1 MPTPQNKSE
10 YLLESVLLE
19 SPRLSEPVELK
30 EVATDIDIFESLDK
44 PYLTGQ
50 VLILDNERLYENADI
65 LGAET
70 ITIKIKSIRPQTKS
84 ITNRFY
90 ISKVVNTEKV
100 NNNMQILALHLIE
113 DIGYIS
119 NLTNINKAYDGK
131 CSEIIEKI
139 CREYLEHEIGSV
151 SKDRQKVSLI
161 VPNLNPVEAIKW
173 IAARTTSISGYPFYC
188 YSTLALDKI
197 YFNDLGTMLS
207 APVLNQD
214 MSYKYN
220 TVTQQSPDPELRR
233 RTIKSHKFSTEMEN
247 LTKIIMKGLVGA
259 KYEFLNTT
267 NYNQSKM
274 NFDIKRDLFDTMKD
288 DGVLNAQANI
298 PFSEKYM
305 HNGRSYNEHQNKT
318 ITQIRGSSAYEW
330 PKRSFSEG
338 IDTGDYRLEIISRAM
353 DNVLKKNPMTIVVPG
368 VDFIDGDKHSTIGN
382 NIRVEFQNSK
392 PDTKGNEKRI
402 DTKKSGNYLI
412 YQTRHMFKKEI
423 YEVALTCVKIGN
435 YRR

>member
-10 YLLESVLLE
+10 YILESVLLE

-30 EVATDIDIFESLDK
+30 EVATDVDIFESLDK

-50 VLILDNERLYENADI
+50 VLILDNERLYENADL

-70 ITIKIKSIRPQTKS
+70 ITIRIKSIRDQTKS

-90 ISKVVNTEKV
+90 ITKVITSEKV
-100 NNNMQILALHLIE
+100 NNNMQILALHLLE

-119 NLTNINKAYDGK
+119 NLININKSYTGK
-131 CSEIIEKI
+131 CSEIIRKI
-139 CREYLEHEIGSV
+139 CSEYLDHELGSV
-151 SKDRQKVSLI
+151 SNDQQRVRVI

-173 IAARTTSISGYPFYC
+173 LTQRTTSKSGYPFYC

-197 YFNDLGTMLS
+197 FFNDLGTMLS
-207 APVLNQD
+207 TPVLNPD

-247 LTKIIMKGLVGA
+247 LTKVMQKGLVGA
-259 KYEFLNTT
+259 KYQYIDTVDQTQDKF
-267 NYNQSKM
+267 
-274 NFDIKRDLFDTMKD
+274 NFDLMNDLFSRLFN
-288 DGVLNAQANI
+288 DGVMNGQTNI
-298 PFSEKYM
+298 PYSELYTL
-305 HNGRSYNEHQNKT
+305 NGKPFNKLQNKT
-318 ITQIRGSSAYEW
+318 ITQLRSSNAYGGLQ
-330 PKRSFSEG
+330 SYGEG
-338 IDTGDYRLEIISRAM
+338 LNAADYKLEIVSRAA
-353 DNVLKKNPMTIVVPG
+353 DNMLKKNPMTIVVPG

-382 NIRVEFQNSK
+382 NIKVEFQNTK
-392 PDTKGNEKRI
+392 PDVKPGEKRI
-402 DTKKSGNYLI
+402 DVKKSGNYMI